1 MKKNFGDKSIAIHY
15 IQQLLH
21 DNYNDNVLINGEYY
35 PTVDM
40 NYGLAHFI
48 AKYLDIMYPLLDE
61 SAKRDYEVIESNP
74 DTCPD
79 ARSISKPISIMN
91 YFLCSNYGDRLMY
104 NPNYYNDSTLDEN
117 KIPSRI
123 YDNIYNRWMRAS
135 NLKDSKTGTIEF
147 KPKYPRYFINEDPPL
162 FVKAVKEKDS
172 TDETDDGEDNV
183 TWKYY
188 FNQNIIFPLETWQ
201 GKKEVCEIDNLVASY
216 LLGRTIG
223 PNSSME
229 DIYYAQKLLIRDRD
243 IQNFEKGVWCPEGQ
257 KGTQYDMTQ
266 TVIQYQ
272 QSLVSTLNTNNVF
285 VTGYFDI
292 FTEACVLKE
301 VGAKNHGILGI

>member
-1 MKKNFGDKSIAIHY
+1 M
-15 IQQLLH
+15 QQLLH
-21 DNYNDNVLINGEYY
+21 DNYNDTVLINGEYY

-40 NYGLAHFI
+40 NYGFAHFI
-48 AKYLDIMYPLLDE
+48 AKYLDTMYPLLDE
-61 SAKRDYEVIESNP
+61 NAKRNYEEIESHP
-74 DTCPD
+74 ETFPG

-123 YDNIYNRWMRAS
+123 YDAIYNRWMRAS
-135 NLKDSKTGTIEF
+135 NIKNSKTGVIEF
-147 KPKYPRYFINEDPPL
+147 KPKYPEYFINEDPPL
-162 FVKAVKEKDS
+162 FVKAVKEKDD
-172 TDETDDGEDNV
+172 TTGEEKEE
-183 TWKYY
+183 WKYY

-201 GKKEVCEIDNLVASY
+201 GKKEVCEIDDLVASY

-229 DIYYAQKLLIRDRD
+229 DIYYVQKLLIRDRD
-243 IQNFEKGVWCPEGQ
+243 IKKFEKGVWCPPEANEN
-257 KGTQYDMTQ
+257 KIYDMTQ
-266 TVIQYQ
+266 TVISYQ

-292 FTEACVLKE
+292 FTEACALKE
-301 VGAKNHGILGI
+301 VGAKNHGILGL